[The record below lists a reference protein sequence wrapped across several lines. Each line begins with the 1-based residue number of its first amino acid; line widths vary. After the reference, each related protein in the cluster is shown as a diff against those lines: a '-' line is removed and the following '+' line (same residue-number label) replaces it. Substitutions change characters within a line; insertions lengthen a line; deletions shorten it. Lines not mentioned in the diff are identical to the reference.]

1 MKYKE
6 ITMDNTYKLKIIDFA
21 EKCYRTNKAEY
32 KRRGQDN
39 PSKIK
44 QDIYYGKLAEYA
56 VWLTYIEMDQ
66 ECTQPDVAVYK
77 NKNKSY
83 AADMIVNNA
92 HNLHVKSQLLKQAE
106 QFGLSWMFQK
116 NDPLVK
122 SPLLSD
128 YVVLCLTVNTN
139 KVRVFEPIN
148 AKDLVKKYKKPKK
161 RQLQSTK
168 LALYGKDIG
177 IEL

>member
-1 MKYKE
+1 MKHKE
-6 ITMDNTYKLKIIDFA
+6 VIMDNTYKLQIIDFA
-21 EKCYRTNKAEY
+21 EKCYLTNKAEY
-32 KRRGQDN
+32 KRRGQDD

-56 VWLTYIEMDQ
+56 VWLTYTDMNQD
-66 ECTQPDVAVYK
+66 CTKPDLAIYK
-77 NKNKSY
+77 GRNKSY
-83 AADMIVNNA
+83 SADMIVNNA
-92 HNLHVKSQLLKQAE
+92 HNLHVKSQLLQTAK

-122 SPLLSD
+122 TPLLSD
-128 YVVLCLTVNTN
+128 YVVLCVTLNTN
-139 KVRVFEPIN
+139 KVRVFEPIK

-161 RQLQSTK
+161 KQLQSTK